1 MANRNRTAG
10 HNFERE
16 IIRILK
22 DMGYNAVSARHES
35 RSADDRGI
43 DIISNF
49 PLKIQAKISVNQPNV
64 HNILQEKDCDVIF
77 FRKVEK
83 ADKNFISKGDYAM
96 LELEDLL
103 NLIGEKS

>member
-1 MANRNRTAG
+1 
-10 HNFERE
+10 
-16 IIRILK
+16 
-22 DMGYNAVSARHES
+22 
-35 RSADDRGI
+35 
-43 DIISNF
+43 
-49 PLKIQAKISVNQPNV
+49 V